1 MRVTDK
7 ILQNNFLANLSLT
20 TERLYES
27 ETRVLTNKRVNKPSD
42 DPVGVLN
49 SLAIRTRI
57 KYIEQYQRNISRT
70 KALMQNTE
78 SVVNQMSEIFQHVT
92 SLAVQGAS
100 DSYGSQDKYSISY
113 EVNQLLEQVY
123 NASNTRSESMYIFAG
138 TRNDAAPYTA
148 TRNAQG
154 EITEVKTNG
163 SSGDIMRVIGDNIYM
178 KANINGEEL
187 FEAGQNI
194 FDVLINL
201 RDHLRENDSDK
212 VSKDIDVLNETA
224 EKINN
229 IQSVIGSRVNRIDS
243 ADSRAENDL
252 INFNEFLSNTEDID
266 ASEAI
271 MDYQMELLTLQSS
284 LQAGSRLLLPKLG
297 DFLR

>member
-7 ILQNNFLANLSLT
+7 ILQNNFLANLSFS

-27 ETRVLTNKRVNKPSD
+27 VTRVLTNKRVNKPSD

-78 SVVNQMSEIFQHVT
+78 SVVNQLSEIFQRVT

-178 KANINGEEL
+178 KANVNGEEL

-212 VSKDIDVLNETA
+212 VSKDIDVLNEAA

-229 IQSVIGSRVNRIDS
+229 IQSVIGSRVNRIES

>member
-7 ILQNNFLANLSLT
+7 ILQNNFLANLSFS

-27 ETRVLTNKRVNKPSD
+27 VTRVLTNKRVNKPSD

-78 SVVNQMSEIFQHVT
+78 SVVNQLSEIFQHVT

-100 DSYGSQDKYSISY
+100 DSYGEQDKYSISY

-178 KANINGEEL
+178 KANVNGEEL

-212 VSKDIDVLNETA
+212 VSKDIDVLNEAA

-229 IQSVIGSRVNRIDS
+229 IQSVIGSRVNRIES

>member
-7 ILQNNFLANLSLT
+7 ILQNNFLANLSFS

-27 ETRVLTNKRVNKPSD
+27 QTRVLTNKRVNKPSD

-78 SVVNQMSEIFQHVT
+78 SVVNQLSEIFQHVT

-178 KANINGEEL
+178 KANVNGEEL

-212 VSKDIDVLNETA
+212 VSKDIDVLNEAA

-229 IQSVIGSRVNRIDS
+229 IQSVIGSRVNRIES